1 MNHHL
6 RSSMPAQA
14 DQLEVPTPVASIWW
28 ELVIG
33 EQNAQFIET
42 NLLKTQKMTPE
53 EGCVDGATLVCLAF
67 DF

>member
-1 MNHHL
+1 
-6 RSSMPAQA
+6 MPAQA

-33 EQNAQFIET
+33 EQNARFIET
-42 NLLKTQKMTPE
+42 SLLKTQQRTPE
-53 EGCVDGATLVCLAF
+53 ENCVDGATLVCLPF